1 MDLSVLFGV
10 FDDILKCPECGGM
23 KKKNGFSNYVV
34 LECQNL
40 ECEWKYCFNTSKKQ
54 GHSFEINVR
63 AVLAFREIGRGHT
76 AMTTFTKILNIPSPP
91 TCRNFT
97 KTQNKKL
104 LPIVKQ
110 LANDSMNTSA
120 MEVNERSGSDEGECG
135 ISLDGREVTHRTM
148 AWLPLY
154 RCTPRNVLMLK

>member
-1 MDLSVLFGV
+1 MAFPIMLFWNVKIWSASGSTV
-10 FDDILKCPECGGM
+10 SI
-23 KKKNGFSNYVV
+23 
-34 LECQNL
+34 
-40 ECEWKYCFNTSKKQ
+40 Q